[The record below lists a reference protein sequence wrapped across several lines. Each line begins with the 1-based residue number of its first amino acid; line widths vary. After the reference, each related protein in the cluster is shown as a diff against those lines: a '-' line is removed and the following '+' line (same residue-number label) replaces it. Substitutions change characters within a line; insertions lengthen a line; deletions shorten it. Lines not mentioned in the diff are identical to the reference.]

1 MAMNFE
7 CRNEEIVNEFSDMV
21 YQLALCKVR
30 NNADA
35 ADVFQDV
42 FLRLVKTKENFE
54 SMEHIKAWL
63 IRVTVNCSKN
73 FLKSAWNR
81 YTVPLEEAPD
91 KTHEDDIDGEIHLAI
106 KDLPLKMRMI
116 VHLFYIE
123 DMPVDK
129 IGKILKIKTSTVT
142 SQLCK
147 ARKILKER
155 LKGEYDYE

>member
-1 MAMNFE
+1 MAISFDYA
-7 CRNEEIVNEFSDMV
+7 NEEIVNEFTNMV
-21 YQLALCKVR
+21 YQLALCKVK

-35 ADVFQDV
+35 ADIFQDV
-42 FLRLVKTKENFE
+42 FLRLVKSRENFE
-54 SMEHIKAWL
+54 SKEHIKAWL

-73 FLKSAWNR
+73 LMKSAWNR

-91 KTHEDDIDGEIHLAI
+91 KIHEDDFDEIHSAI

-123 DMPVDK
+123 DMSADK

-147 ARKILKER
+147 ARKILKEK

>member
-1 MAMNFE
+1 MAINFVYG
-7 CRNEEIVNEFSDMV
+7 NEEIVNEFSNMV
-21 YQLALCKVR
+21 YQLAVCKVK

-42 FLRLVKTKENFE
+42 FLRLVKTNESFE
-54 SMEHIKAWL
+54 SKEHIKAWL

-91 KTHEDDIDGEIHLAI
+91 RIHEVDIDEIHSAI
-106 KDLPLKMRMI
+106 KNLPLKMRMI

-123 DMPVDK
+123 DMSVDK

-147 ARKILKER
+147 ARKILKEK